1 MENKKARWYGPKQ
14 LMVMVYTAILM
25 LIASGIAGGN
35 NNTVFPI
42 MAEAR
47 GWDISLLNIV
57 SGIGCC
63 LVAVGVIIWTRL
75 ISKVGTRIVIAIG
88 MFVSAGLMVVFGQT
102 QSLPVFLVVIV
113 LIGILSASYKE
124 TGSMQLTANWWP
136 TKKGIVLGFTTM
148 GIVAMNVIYV
158 PVMPKLM
165 GNFGI
170 GGAMNILAVIIAVIA
185 VWGLFIKETPEAAG
199 TYPDGNPNFGTD
211 GSMDITKQMREY
223 KSPFTVKKICSDKN
237 TWLIGLGSMVA
248 FIAVMGFIAS
258 TIPNLLSFGYEFGFA
273 NLVFAVGGVFAFI
286 GSFLFG
292 AIDQKLGTKKAYAV
306 YYVLLIIAFIFCFF
320 MPKGAGFV
328 WIACIIMFTAQG
340 AGCNLLPSYVATK
353 YGRWDYGA
361 AYQVIGTLFYLGAGL
376 GIMSTG
382 FFHNPMTAYTVY
394 LVLMVIGFI
403 LMMLSKDNFVGKRG

>member
-1 MENKKARWYGPKQ
+1 MENKKAKWYGPKQ
-14 LMVMVYTAILM
+14 LVVMVYTAILM

-42 MAEAR
+42 IAEAR
-47 GWDISLLNIV
+47 GWDISILNVV

-63 LVAVGVIIWTRL
+63 LVAVGVVIFSRL
-75 ISKVGTRIVIAIG
+75 INKIGTKIVIAVG
-88 MFVSAGLMVVFGQT
+88 MFISAALMVVFGHT
-102 QSLPVFLVVIV
+102 QNITVFLVVII
-113 LIGILSASYKE
+113 LIGILSSSYKE

-136 TKKGIVLGFTTM
+136 TQKGIVLGFTTM

-158 PVMPKLM
+158 PGMPVLM
-165 GNFGI
+165 GKFGI
-170 GGAMNILAVIIAVIA
+170 SGAMNILALIIVIIA

-199 TYPDGNPNFGTD
+199 TYPDGDPNYGTD
-211 GSMDITKQMREY
+211 GMDIGKMMREY

-237 TWLIGLGSMVA
+237 TWLIGIGSMLA

-258 TIPNLLSFGYEFGFA
+258 TIPTLLSFGYEFGFA
-273 NLVFAVGGVFAFI
+273 NLVFAIGGVFAFI

-292 AIDQKLGTKKAYAV
+292 FLDQKLGTKKAYAV
-306 YYVLLIIAFIFCFF
+306 YYVCLIIAFIFCFF
-320 MPKGAGFV
+320 MAKGAVFV

-382 FFHNPMTAYTVY
+382 FFHNPNTMYAFD
-394 LVLMVIGFI
+394 LVIMIIGFV
-403 LMMLSKDNFVGKRG
+403 LMMLSKADFVGKRG

>member
-1 MENKKARWYGPKQ
+1 MENKKAKWYGPKQ
-14 LMVMVYTAILM
+14 LVVMVYTAILM

-42 MAEAR
+42 IAEAR
-47 GWDISLLNIV
+47 GWDISILNVV

-63 LVAVGVIIWTRL
+63 LVAVGVVIFSRL
-75 ISKVGTRIVIAIG
+75 INKIGTKIVIAVG
-88 MFVSAGLMVVFGQT
+88 MFISAALMVVFGHT
-102 QSLPVFLVVIV
+102 QNITVFLVVII
-113 LIGILSASYKE
+113 LIGILSSSYKE

-158 PVMPKLM
+158 PGMPVLM
-165 GNFGI
+165 GKFGI
-170 GGAMNILAVIIAVIA
+170 SGAMNILALIIVIIA

-199 TYPDGNPNFGTD
+199 TYPDGDPNYGTD
-211 GSMDITKQMREY
+211 GMDIGKMMREY

-237 TWLIGLGSMVA
+237 TWLIGIGSMLA

-258 TIPNLLSFGYEFGFA
+258 TIPTLLSFGYEFGFA
-273 NLVFAVGGVFAFI
+273 NLVFAIGGVFAFI

-292 AIDQKLGTKKAYAV
+292 FLDQKFGTKKAYAI
-306 YYVLLIIAFIFCFF
+306 YYVCLIIAFIFCFF
-320 MPKGAGFV
+320 MAKGAVFV

-382 FFHNPMTAYTVY
+382 FFHNPNTMYAFD
-394 LVLMVIGFI
+394 LVIMIIGFV
-403 LMMLSKDNFVGKRG
+403 LMMLSKADFVGKRG

>member
-1 MENKKARWYGPKQ
+1 MDKKKARPFGPKQ
-14 LMVMVYTAILM
+14 LMVIVYTALLM

-42 MAEAR
+42 IAETR
-47 GWDISLLNIV
+47 GWDVALLNIV
-57 SGIGCC
+57 SGVGCC
-63 LVAVGVIIWTRL
+63 LVAVGVVIFSRL
-75 ISKVGTRIVIAIG
+75 INRVGTKIVIAVG
-88 MFVSAGLMVVFGQT
+88 MFASAALLLVFGHT
-102 QSLPVFLVVIV
+102 KNIMVFLVVII
-113 LIGILSASYKE
+113 LIGILSSSYKE

-136 TKKGIVLGFTTM
+136 TKKGIVLGFSTM

-158 PVMPKLM
+158 PMMPKLM
-165 GNFGI
+165 GKFGI
-170 GGAMNILAVIIAVIA
+170 EGAMNIVACIILVIA
-185 VWGLFIKETPEAAG
+185 VWGLFVKETPEEAG
-199 TYPDGNPNFGTD
+199 TYPDGDPEYGTD
-211 GSMDITKQMREY
+211 GMDINKMMREY

-237 TWLIGLGSMVA
+237 TWFIGIGSMLA

-258 TIPNLLSFGYEFGFA
+258 TIPNLLSFGYDFGFA
-273 NLVFAVGGVFAFI
+273 NLVFAVGGIFAFI

-292 AIDQKLGTKKAYAV
+292 ALDQKLGTKKAYAV
-306 YYVLLIIAFIFCFF
+306 YYVCLIIAFVFCFF

-328 WIACIIMFTAQG
+328 WIACCIMFCAQG

-382 FFHNPMTAYTVY
+382 FFKSAMAGYTFY
-394 LVLMVIGFI
+394 LVIMIIGFV
-403 LMMLSKDNFVGKRG
+403 LMMMSKDTFVGKRG

>member
-1 MENKKARWYGPKQ
+1 MDKKKARPFGPKQ
-14 LMVMVYTAILM
+14 LMVIVYTALLM

-42 MAEAR
+42 IAETR
-47 GWDISLLNIV
+47 GWDVALLNIV
-57 SGIGCC
+57 SGVGCC
-63 LVAVGVIIWTRL
+63 LVAVGVVIFTRL
-75 ISKVGTRIVIAIG
+75 INRVGTKIVIAVG
-88 MFVSAGLMVVFGQT
+88 MFASAALLLVFGHT
-102 QSLPVFLVVIV
+102 KNIMVFLVVII
-113 LIGILSASYKE
+113 LIGILSSSYKE

-136 TKKGIVLGFTTM
+136 TKKGIVLGFSTM

-158 PVMPKLM
+158 PMMPKLM
-165 GNFGI
+165 GKFGI
-170 GGAMNILAVIIAVIA
+170 EGAMNIVACIILVIA
-185 VWGLFIKETPEAAG
+185 VWGLFVKETPEEAG
-199 TYPDGNPNFGTD
+199 TYPDGDPEYGTD
-211 GSMDITKQMREY
+211 GMDINKMMREY

-237 TWLIGLGSMVA
+237 TWFIGIGSMLA

-258 TIPNLLSFGYEFGFA
+258 TIPNLLSFGYDFGFA
-273 NLVFAVGGVFAFI
+273 NLVFAVGGIFAFI

-292 AIDQKLGTKKAYAV
+292 ALDQKLGTKKAYAV
-306 YYVLLIIAFIFCFF
+306 YYVCLIIAFVFCFF

-328 WIACIIMFTAQG
+328 WIACCIMFCAQG

-382 FFHNPMTAYTVY
+382 FFKSAMAGYTFY
-394 LVLMVIGFI
+394 LVIMIIGFV
-403 LMMLSKDNFVGKRG
+403 LMMMSKDTFVGKRG

>member
-1 MENKKARWYGPKQ
+1 MDKKKARPFGPKQ
-14 LMVMVYTAILM
+14 LMVIVYTALLM

-42 MAEAR
+42 IAETR
-47 GWDISLLNIV
+47 GWDVALLNIV
-57 SGIGCC
+57 SGVGCC
-63 LVAVGVIIWTRL
+63 LVAVGVVIFTRL
-75 ISKVGTRIVIAIG
+75 INRVGTKIVIAVG
-88 MFVSAGLMVVFGQT
+88 MFASAALLLVFGHT
-102 QSLPVFLVVIV
+102 KNIMVFLVVII
-113 LIGILSASYKE
+113 LIGILSSSYKE

-136 TKKGIVLGFTTM
+136 TKKGIVLGFSTM

-158 PVMPKLM
+158 PMMPKLM
-165 GNFGI
+165 GKFGI
-170 GGAMNILAVIIAVIA
+170 EGAMNIVACIILVIA
-185 VWGLFIKETPEAAG
+185 VWGLFVKETPEEAG
-199 TYPDGNPNFGTD
+199 TYPDGDPEYGTD
-211 GSMDITKQMREY
+211 GMDINKMMREY

-237 TWLIGLGSMVA
+237 TWFIGIGSMLA

-258 TIPNLLSFGYEFGFA
+258 TIPNLLSFGYDFGFA

-292 AIDQKLGTKKAYAV
+292 ALDQKLGTKKAYAV
-306 YYVLLIIAFIFCFF
+306 YYVCLIIAFVFCFF

-328 WIACIIMFTAQG
+328 WIACCIMFCAQG

-382 FFHNPMTAYTVY
+382 FFKSAMAGYTFY
-394 LVLMVIGFI
+394 LVIMIIGFV
-403 LMMLSKDNFVGKRG
+403 LMMMSKDTFVGKRG

>member
-1 MENKKARWYGPKQ
+1 MENKKTRWYGPKQ
-14 LMVMVYTAILM
+14 IAVMVYTAILM

-42 MAEAR
+42 IAEAR
-47 GWDISLLNIV
+47 GWDISLLNVV
-57 SGIGCC
+57 SGIACC
-63 LVAVGVIIWTRL
+63 LVAVGVIIFSRL
-75 ISKVGTRIVIAIG
+75 INKVGTKVIISVG
-88 MFVSAGLMVVFGQT
+88 MFASAALVVVFGLT
-102 QSLPVFLVVIV
+102 QNLAVFMVVIL
-113 LIGILSASYKE
+113 LIGILSSSYKE

-148 GIVAMNVIYV
+148 GIVAMNVVYV
-158 PVMPKLM
+158 PGMPVLLNK
-165 GNFGI
+165 FGI
-170 GGAMNILAVIIAVIA
+170 TGGMNIIAVIIVIMA

-199 TYPDGNPNFGTD
+199 TYPDGNPDYGTD
-211 GSMDITKQMREY
+211 GMDINKMMREY

-237 TWLIGLGSMVA
+237 TWFIGIGSMLA

-258 TIPNLLSFGYEFGFA
+258 TIPNLLGFGYEFGFA

-292 AIDQKLGTKKAYAV
+292 ALDQKLGTKKAYAV

-320 MPKGAGFV
+320 MAKGAGFV

-382 FFHNPMTAYTVY
+382 FFHNPITMYAFD
-394 LVLMVIGFI
+394 LVLMIVGFI

>member
-1 MENKKARWYGPKQ
+1 MENKKARWFGPKQ
-14 LMVMVYTAILM
+14 LMVMIYTAILM

-42 MAEAR
+42 IAEAR
-47 GWDISLLNIV
+47 GWDIALLNIV

-75 ISKVGTRIVIAIG
+75 IGKVGTRVVIAIG
-88 MFVSAGLMVVFGQT
+88 MFISAGLMVAFGQT

-148 GIVAMNVIYV
+148 GIVAMNVVYV

-170 GGAMNILAVIIAVIA
+170 GGAMNILAVIIAVIG

-273 NLVFAVGGVFAFI
+273 NAVFAVGGVFAFI

-306 YYVLLIIAFIFCFF
+306 YYVLLIIAFVFCFF

>member
-1 MENKKARWYGPKQ
+1 MENKKAKWYGPKQ
-14 LMVMVYTAILM
+14 LVVMVYTAILM

-42 MAEAR
+42 IAEAR
-47 GWDISLLNIV
+47 GWDISILNVV

-63 LVAVGVIIWTRL
+63 LVAVGVVIFSRL
-75 ISKVGTRIVIAIG
+75 INKIGTKIVIAVG
-88 MFVSAGLMVVFGQT
+88 MFISAALMVVFGHT
-102 QSLPVFLVVIV
+102 QNIVVFLVVII
-113 LIGILSASYKE
+113 LIGILSSSYKE

-158 PVMPKLM
+158 PGMPVLM
-165 GNFGI
+165 GKFGI
-170 GGAMNILAVIIAVIA
+170 SGAMNILALIIVIIA

-199 TYPDGNPNFGTD
+199 TYPDGDPNYGTD
-211 GSMDITKQMREY
+211 GMDIGKMMREY

-237 TWLIGLGSMVA
+237 TWLIGIGSMLA

-258 TIPNLLSFGYEFGFA
+258 TIPTLLSFGYEFGFA
-273 NLVFAVGGVFAFI
+273 NLVFAIGGVFAFI

-292 AIDQKLGTKKAYAV
+292 FLDQKFGTKKAYAI
-306 YYVLLIIAFIFCFF
+306 YYVCLIIAFIFCFF
-320 MPKGAGFV
+320 MAKGAVFV

-382 FFHNPMTAYTVY
+382 FFHNPNTMYAFD
-394 LVLMVIGFI
+394 LVIMIIGFV
-403 LMMLSKDNFVGKRG
+403 LMMLSKADFVGKRG